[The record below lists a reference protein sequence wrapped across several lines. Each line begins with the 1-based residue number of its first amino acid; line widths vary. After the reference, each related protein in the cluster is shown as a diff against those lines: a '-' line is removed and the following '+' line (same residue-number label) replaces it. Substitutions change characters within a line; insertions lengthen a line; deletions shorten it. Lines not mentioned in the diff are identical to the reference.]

1 VGHSY
6 QKGENVAGVN
16 RRVLRVLIASL
27 VAGASELMPIP
38 GMLLA
43 FFLGGV
49 HGPHPGAYLC
59 VALLLNFVVVF
70 AALYWVVGI
79 VQNRISN

>member
-1 VGHSY
+1 VT
-6 QKGENVAGVN
+6 GVN
-16 RRVLRVLIASL
+16 RTVLRVLIASL

-43 FFLGGV
+43 FPLGGV
-49 HGPHPGAYLC
+49 HGDHPGAYLY
-59 VALLLNFVVVF
+59 VALVLNFVIVF
-70 AALYWVVGI
+70 AALYWLVGK